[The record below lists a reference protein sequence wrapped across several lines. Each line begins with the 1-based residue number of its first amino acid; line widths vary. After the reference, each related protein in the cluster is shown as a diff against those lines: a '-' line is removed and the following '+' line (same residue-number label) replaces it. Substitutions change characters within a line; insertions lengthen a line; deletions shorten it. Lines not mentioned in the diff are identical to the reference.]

1 MRNQIANDCETLKSD
16 ISALVEKLERMELR
30 ICRVSLLLS
39 EVTDLANSE
48 NLSPEPIGNGPWHP
62 ML

>member
-1 MRNQIANDCETLKSD
+1 MRNQIANDCETLKRD
-16 ISALVEKLERMELR
+16 ISVLVERLERMELR
-30 ICRVSLLLS
+30 ISRVSLLLN

-48 NLSPEPIGNGPWHP
+48 NLSPEPIGSGQWHP